1 MNTYRSFAKTLQ
13 SLLVDDQA
21 VKLTVEG
28 YMPLS
33 IERIGTSGEGHPLVA
48 IAHTGLQNGDV
59 MFDPEMVFRI
69 IEWDGAQ
76 LAEPV
81 SFRNDYVGLN
91 QEVYRYDDQ
100 GKTTHVDARLKA
112 ELKSFGRMWFR
123 NLKAQGFL
131 SSKAVRQTLDAH
143 RKDA

>member
-1 MNTYRSFAKTLQ
+1 MNAYLSFAKTLQ
-13 SLLVDDQA
+13 SLLGDDQA

-33 IERIGTSGEGHPLVA
+33 VERIGTSGEGHALVA

-59 MFDPEMVFRI
+59 MFDPEMVFRF

-81 SFRNDYVGLN
+81 SFRNDYVGIH
-91 QEVYRYDDQ
+91 QEVYRYDDE
-100 GKTTHVDARLKA
+100 GKATHVDTRLKA
-112 ELKSFGRMWFR
+112 ELKSFARMWFR
-123 NLKAQGFL
+123 NLKHQGFL
-131 SSKAVRQTLDAH
+131 SPEATRERRS
-143 RKDA
+143 

>member
-1 MNTYRSFAKTLQ
+1 MNTYLSFAKTLEN
-13 SLLVDDQA
+13 LLGDNQA

-28 YMPLS
+28 FMPLS
-33 IERIGTSGEGHPLVA
+33 VERIGTSGEGHALVA

-69 IEWDGAQ
+69 IEWDGTR
-76 LAEPV
+76 LAEPI
-81 SFRNDYVGLN
+81 SFRNDYVGIH

-100 GKTTHVDARLKA
+100 GKATHVDARLKA

-123 NLKAQGFL
+123 NLKHQGFL
-131 SSKAVRQTLDAH
+131 SPEATRARRS
-143 RKDA
+143 

>member
-1 MNTYRSFAKTLQ
+1 MNTYRSFATSLQ
-13 SLLVDDQA
+13 ALLGRDEA
-21 VKLTVEG
+21 VTLTVDG

-33 IERIGTSGEGHPLVA
+33 VERIGSSGEGHKLVA

-59 MFDPEMVFRI
+59 MFDPEMVFRFI
-69 IEWDGAQ
+69 DWDGTQ
-76 LAEPV
+76 LAEPI
-81 SFRNDYVGLN
+81 SYRNDYVGIH

-100 GKTTHVDARLKA
+100 GKATHVDARLKA

-131 SSKAVRQTLDAH
+131 SAQVTRERLS
-143 RKDA
+143 

>member
-1 MNTYRSFAKTLQ
+1 MNTYLSFAKTLQ
-13 SLLVDDQA
+13 SLLGDDQA

-33 IERIGTSGEGHPLVA
+33 VERIGTSGEGHALVA

-69 IEWDGAQ
+69 IDWDGAR

-91 QEVYRYDDQ
+91 QEVYCYDDQ
-100 GKTTHVDARLKA
+100 GKATHVDARLKA

-131 SSKAVRQTLDAH
+131 SSQATRE
-143 RKDA
+143 RRS

>member
-13 SLLVDDQA
+13 SLLGDDQA

-33 IERIGTSGEGHPLVA
+33 VERIGTSGEGHILVA

-76 LAEPV
+76 LAEPI

-100 GKTTHVDARLKA
+100 GKATHVDARLKA

-131 SSKAVRQTLDAH
+131 SPQATRQRLS
-143 RKDA
+143 

>member
-1 MNTYRSFAKTLQ
+1 MKTYLSFAKSLQ
-13 SLLVDDQA
+13 ALLGPDEA

-33 IERIGTSGEGHPLVA
+33 VECIGTSGEGHKLVA

-59 MFDPEMVFRI
+59 MFDPEMVFRF

-76 LAEPV
+76 LAEPI
-81 SFRNDYVGLN
+81 SFRNDYIGLQ

-100 GKTTHVDARLKA
+100 GKATHVDARLKA
-112 ELKSFGRMWFR
+112 ELKSFARLWFR
-123 NLKAQGFL
+123 NLKHQGFL
-131 SSKAVRQTLDAH
+131 SAQATRERRS
-143 RKDA
+143 

>member
-1 MNTYRSFAKTLQ
+1 MNTYLSFAKTLH
-13 SLLVDDQA
+13 SLLGDDQA
-21 VKLTVEG
+21 VKLAVEG

-33 IERIGTSGEGHPLVA
+33 VERIGTSGEGHVLVA

-69 IEWDGAQ
+69 IEWDGAK
-76 LAEPV
+76 LAEPI
-81 SFRNDYVGLN
+81 SFRNDYVGIH

-100 GKTTHVDARLKA
+100 GKATHVDARLKA

-123 NLKAQGFL
+123 NLKHQGFL
-131 SSKAVRQTLDAH
+131 SPEATRERRS
-143 RKDA
+143 

>member
-1 MNTYRSFAKTLQ
+1 MNTYLSFAKTLQ
-13 SLLVDDQA
+13 SLLGDDQA

-28 YMPLS
+28 FMPLS
-33 IERIGTSGEGHPLVA
+33 IERIGTSGEGHALVA

-69 IEWDGAQ
+69 IEWDGAK
-76 LAEPV
+76 LAEPI
-81 SFRNDYVGLN
+81 SFRNDYVGIH

-100 GKTTHVDARLKA
+100 GKATHVDARLKA

-123 NLKAQGFL
+123 NLKHQGFL
-131 SSKAVRQTLDAH
+131 SPQATRERRS
-143 RKDA
+143 